1 MTVIIFFVVVIIY
14 LVIYL
19 YMLLISNENSMK
31 TLIKIYLK
39 DLLRN
44 KYTTMMV
51 ILVPVLLYPMLYW
64 GITQFLMVK
73 SGLTDNQEINL
84 SLDIRSEKFSSIKD
98 SIATIHNFKIT
109 ETSNEDFNK
118 EGIYLI
124 VDEVDSLPHYTIHL
138 DSTNSIQ
145 KQFFGKLK
153 VKLSDYYD
161 LQLGGRI
168 DASDYDT
175 DYFDTFWV
183 VKHNI
188 DGEYEIMTKILAM
201 MIPLMSIITIIAGI
215 GTGAV
220 ELTAGHTE
228 DKTTETTLTTAL
240 PRKIIIMAKLLATNI
255 YGLTAGILNFL
266 FLTFV
271 ITQIV
276 NTLMVQFVN
285 KQLEFDW
292 SLILN
297 LRITL
302 ITLLSLLVMSH
313 MMSSVFVAAAGFAK
327 TRKEGNILIT
337 PFFMAFMMMSYVVL
351 IPAIEPSLVMSL
363 IPVLNIA
370 MMMKLLIVNDIQV
383 IFFIETIL
391 FSLVWMFLLHK
402 LLLPFMLEEEII
414 LGNSNTSLIKQIK
427 GRFAKWK
434 KK

>member
-1 MTVIIFFVVVIIY
+1 
-14 LVIYL
+14 
-19 YMLLISNENSMK
+19 MK

-84 SLDIRSEKFSSIKD
+84 SLDIRSEKFYSIKD
-98 SIATIHNFKIT
+98 SIETIHNFKIT
-109 ETSNEDFNK
+109 ETSNEVFNK
-118 EGIYLI
+118 EGIYLM
-124 VDEVDSLPHYTIHL
+124 VDEVDSLPYYTLHL

-145 KQFFGKLK
+145 KEFFAKLE

-168 DASDYDT
+168 DASAYNK
-175 DYFDTFWV
+175 DYFNTFWV
-183 VKHNI
+183 TKHNI
-188 DGEYEIMTKILAM
+188 DGEYEIMTKILSM
-201 MIPLMSIITIIAGI
+201 IIPLMSIITIIAGI

-228 DKTTETTLTTAL
+228 DKTTETTLTTSL
-240 PRKIIIMAKLLATNI
+240 SRKKIIMAKLLATNI
-255 YGLTAGILNFL
+255 YGLTAGILNFS

-271 ITQIV
+271 ITQII
-276 NTLMVQFVN
+276 NTLMMQFAG
-285 KQLEFDW
+285 KSLEFDW
-292 SLILN
+292 SLIFN
-297 LRITL
+297 FKIIL
-302 ITLLSLLVMSH
+302 ITFFSLAIMSH
-313 MMSSVFVAAAGFAK
+313 MMSLIFVAAAGFAK
-327 TRKEGNILIT
+327 NRKEGNILIT
-337 PFFMAFMMMSYVVL
+337 PFFMAFMMMSYVVI
-351 IPAIEPSLVMSL
+351 IPAIEPSLVISMV
-363 IPVLNIA
+363 PVLNVA
-370 MMMKLLIVNDIQV
+370 MMIKLLLVNDVQL
-383 IFFIETIL
+383 IFFGETVL
-391 FSLVWMFLLHK
+391 FSMVWMFLLYK
-402 LLLPFMLEEEII
+402 LLLPFMLKEEII

>member
-1 MTVIIFFVVVIIY
+1 
-14 LVIYL
+14 
-19 YMLLISNENSMK
+19 MK
-31 TLIKIYLK
+31 TLITIYLK

-51 ILVPVLLYPMLYW
+51 MLVPVLLYPMLYW

-73 SGLTDNQEINL
+73 TGLTDNQEINL
-84 SLDIRSEKFSSIKD
+84 SLDIRSDKFTSIKD
-98 SIATIHNFKIT
+98 SIATIHNFKTT
-109 ETSNEDFNK
+109 ETADENFNK

-124 VDEVDSLPHYTIHL
+124 VDEVDYLPYYTIHL

-153 VKLSDYYD
+153 VKLSGYYD

-183 VKHNI
+183 VRHNI
-188 DGEYEIMTKILAM
+188 DGGDEAMTKILSIL
-201 MIPLMSIITIIAGI
+201 IPMMSIITIIAGI

-240 PRKIIIMAKLLATNI
+240 SRKSIILAKVFATNI
-255 YGLTAGILNFL
+255 YGLVAGIINFT

-271 ITQIV
+271 IMQIISV
-276 NTLMVQFVN
+276 LMMQFTN
-285 KQLEFDW
+285 KKLDFDW
-292 SLILN
+292 SVILN
-297 LRITL
+297 LRTL
-302 ITLLSLLVMSH
+302 LLSLLSLAIISY
-313 MMSSVFVAAAGFAK
+313 MMSLIFVAAAGFAK
-327 TRKEGNILIT
+327 TRKESNILIT
-337 PFFMAFMMMSYVVL
+337 PFFMAFMIMSYVVI
-351 IPAIEPSLVMSL
+351 IPAIEPSLVISL
-363 IPVLNIA
+363 VPVLNIA
-370 MMMKLLIVNDIQV
+370 MVIKLLIVNDIQIV
-383 IFFIETIL
+383 FFTETIL
-391 FSLVWMFLLHK
+391 FSLIWMFLLYK